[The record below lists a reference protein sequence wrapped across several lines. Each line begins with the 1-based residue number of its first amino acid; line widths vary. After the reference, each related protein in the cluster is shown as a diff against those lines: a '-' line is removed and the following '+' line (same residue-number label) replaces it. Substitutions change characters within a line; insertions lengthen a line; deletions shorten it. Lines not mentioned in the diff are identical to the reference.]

1 VDLHSGSIGF
11 LKVALN
17 SAKIRGQIKRLS
29 LLGTRT
35 TGKEPHRAII
45 SGLPFAPR
53 LSANTKMIHE
63 ALEKVIRG
71 EDLSRS
77 ETEAVM
83 EEFYSGQVTPIQM
96 AALWTAWSMKGMTKE
111 ETAAFEAAN
120 SRHKSESACDT
131 DGPVEGVEFG
141 HPEFC
146 PKLLLATMMV
156 TRGDDLSRE
165 EAQGAMEDILSG
177 HAHDVR
183 IATFLAALRF
193 KGETV
198 DEVVG
203 FALAMRRHAAPIFP
217 HGHQNPD
224 EVIVDTCGTGG
235 DARGTFNIST
245 AVAFVV
251 AGAGVRVA
259 KHGNRS
265 TGSRCGSAD
274 VLEALGVKI
283 ELPPQRVAESIEQIG
298 IGFLYAP
305 AMHAATRYAIPARR
319 ELRVRTVF
327 NLLGPLT
334 NPAAASAQIVG
345 VYDASL
351 TELVAQALGELG
363 VQRALVVHGADGLDE
378 ISLSGETF
386 IAELRDGAV
395 RSYTVVPE
403 DFGLR
408 RAPLEAIRGGDAPH
422 NAEII
427 HKVLGRSLLYR
438 EHGPHREIVLA
449 NAAGA
454 LVAAGH
460 AADFL
465 DGVRLATESID
476 SGAARAKLEALVAF
490 SQSAADHHSQSAP

>member
-1 VDLHSGSIGF
+1 
-11 LKVALN
+11 
-17 SAKIRGQIKRLS
+17 
-29 LLGTRT
+29 
-35 TGKEPHRAII
+35 
-45 SGLPFAPR
+45 
-53 LSANTKMIHE
+53 MIHE
-63 ALEKVIRG
+63 ALEKLIKG
-71 EDLSRS
+71 EDLSR
-77 ETEAVM
+77 A
-83 EEFYSGQVTPIQM
+83 
-96 AALWTAWSMKGMTKE
+96 
-111 ETAAFEAAN
+111 
-120 SRHKSESACDT
+120 D
-131 DGPVEGVEFG
+131 
-141 HPEFC
+141 
-146 PKLLLATMMV
+146 
-156 TRGDDLSRE
+156 
-165 EAQGAMEDILSG
+165 AQAAMEQILSG
-177 HAHDVR
+177 QASSEQ
-183 IATFLAALRF
+183 IAALLIALRI

-203 FALAMRRHAAPIFP
+203 FALAMRRHATPIFP
-217 HGHQNPD
+217 AGRKHPH

-283 ELPPQRVAESIEQIG
+283 ELPPERVAESIEQIG

-334 NPAAASAQIVG
+334 NPVGASAQIVG

-351 TELVAQALGELG
+351 TEFVAQTLGELG
-363 VQRALVVHGADGLDE
+363 VHRALVVHGADGLDE
-378 ISLSGETF
+378 ISISGETS

-408 RAPLEAIRGGDAPH
+408 RAPLEASHGGDAAH

-427 HKVLGRSLLYR
+427 RKVLGSASHRR
-438 EHGPHREIVLA
+438 EHGPHRDVVLA

-454 LVAAGH
+454 LVVAGR

-476 SGAARAKLEALVAF
+476 SGAASAKLEALVAF
-490 SQSAADHHSQSAP
+490 SQFAAGRHSQSAT

>member
-1 VDLHSGSIGF
+1 
-11 LKVALN
+11 
-17 SAKIRGQIKRLS
+17 
-29 LLGTRT
+29 
-35 TGKEPHRAII
+35 
-45 SGLPFAPR
+45 
-53 LSANTKMIHE
+53 MIHE
-63 ALEKVIRG
+63 ALDKVIRG
-71 EDLSRS
+71 EDLSRL
-77 ETEAVM
+77 ETEIVM
-83 EEFYSGQVTPIQM
+83 EEFYSGHATPIQM
-96 AALWTAWSMKGMTKE
+96 AALWTALSMKGMTE
-111 ETAAFEAAN
+111 EESAAVEEAR
-120 SRHKSESACDT
+120 SRHEPQMPRTAGGSA
-131 DGPVEGVEFG
+131 EGIEFG
-141 HPEFC
+141 HPDFC
-146 PKLLLATMMV
+146 PKLLVATMMV
-156 TRGDDLSRE
+156 TRGEDLSRT
-165 EAQGAMEDILSG
+165 EAEGAMEDILSG
-177 HAHDVR
+177 HAGDLR

-203 FALAMRRHAAPIFP
+203 FALAMRHHATPIFP
-217 HGHQNPD
+217 AGRKHPD

-274 VLEALGVKI
+274 VLEALGMKI
-283 ELPPQRVAESIEQIG
+283 ELPPERVAESIEQIG

-334 NPAAASAQIVG
+334 NPAGASAQIVG
-345 VYDASL
+345 VYEASL
-351 TELVAQALGELG
+351 TELVAQVLGELG

-378 ISLSGETF
+378 ISISGETS

-403 DFGLR
+403 DFGMR
-408 RAPLEAIRGGDAPH
+408 RAPLEAIRGGDVAH

-427 HKVLGRSLLYR
+427 RKVLGRASLQH
-438 EHGPHREIVLA
+438 EHGPHRDVVLA

-454 LVAAGH
+454 LVAAGR
-460 AADFL
+460 ARDFL
-465 DGVRLATESID
+465 DGVRLAAESID
-476 SGAARAKLEALVAF
+476 CGAARAKLEQFVAF
-490 SQSAADHHSQSAP
+490 SQSDAGHHSQSAS